1 MFGMEAK
8 YDKAFHIDY
17 EKSKISISHGPKMYA
32 GTYTCMLKDIFKSK
46 LVHLMKWRKW
56 LFLSDK

>member
-1 MFGMEAK
+1 MFGMKAK

-32 GTYTCMLKDIFKSK
+32 GAYTYVLMTELG
-46 LVHLMKWRKW
+46 HLW
-56 LFLSDK
+56 LEK

>member
-1 MFGMEAK
+1 MFGMKAK

-32 GTYTCMLKDIFKSK
+32 GAYTYLLRDTSK
-46 LVHLMKWRKW
+46 QMSLPINDLP
-56 LFLSDK
+56 